1 MTNLMLNRQRVQL
14 VLLSKESVVKV
25 LGLNWNIHTDEFY
38 FECDEL
44 YDYAV
49 SLPLSKRSVLKVT
62 AKIFDPI
69 GILTP
74 FTIGMK
80 VLFQELSVTKHDWD
94 GELQSEM
101 LKKWKSFLSQ
111 LNHLG
116 SIHIPRYF
124 LFVPR
129 EIQLHAFSDASKLA
143 YAAVVYVRT
152 VYENGQ
158 IDVRLVASKSR
169 VSPLKSQSIPR
180 LELLGN

>member
-1 MTNLMLNRQRVQL
+1 M
-14 VLLSKESVVKV
+14 E
-25 LGLNWNIHTDEFY
+25 
-38 FECDEL
+38 
-44 YDYAV
+44 
-49 SLPLSKRSVLKVT
+49 
-62 AKIFDPI
+62 
-69 GILTP
+69 
-74 FTIGMK
+74 
-80 VLFQELSVTKHDWD
+80 
-94 GELQSEM
+94 
-101 LKKWKSFLSQ
+101 SFLSQ